1 MPELIVENEAEE
13 TKSEK
18 LKQDKSMLVNE
29 FEKMIVD

>member
-18 LKQDKSMLVNE
+18 LKRDKSMYFSSL
-29 FEKMIVD
+29 